1 MDANAKLV
9 EIEREIAAPRE
20 LIFRLW
26 SKPEYLLRWF
36 APRRCTLEIHAF
48 DFRAGGEFRSTIRE
62 PDGSACDA
70 VATFLEIVPAQKIVY
85 RIRAS
90 KGAAPPEETTVTVT
104 LSDHGSGTL
113 LELRQTLPEA
123 LARRTG
129 AYPSWL
135 EMLDRLGDESRRAD
149 AAAPRLELFYHPLA
163 SYCWKV
169 LIGLYENDT
178 PFVPKQVDLMHAA
191 SSAAFF
197 ALWPVGKMPVLR
209 DGNLDR
215 VIPETTIILEHLDRR
230 YPGSR
235 ALLPRDSDLALEA
248 RLWDRFFDLYVQ
260 TPMQKIV
267 TDRLRAE
274 GERDARG
281 VADARESLRDAY
293 DLIERRMAD
302 RSWAV
307 GGDFGLA
314 DCAAAPGLF
323 YASIVAPFA
332 ATHPATAA
340 YLERLISRPS
350 FARVLAEAKPY
361 FGSFPYADAVP
372 VRFR

>member
-9 EIEREIAAPRE
+9 EIERKIAAPRE
-20 LIFRLW
+20 LVFRLW
-26 SKPEYLLRWF
+26 SKPEYLMRWF
-36 APRRCTLEIHAF
+36 APRRCELQIHAF
-48 DFRAGGEFRSTIRE
+48 DFRAGGGFRSSIVE

-85 RIRAS
+85 EIRAH
-90 KGAAPPEETTVTVT
+90 KGAEAAEQTTVTVT
-104 LSDHGSGTL
+104 FADHGGGTRL
-113 LELRQTLPEA
+113 TLHQTMPEA

-135 EMLDRLGDESRRAD
+135 EVLDRLGAEAQRAD
-149 AAAPRLELFYHPLA
+149 GAAPRLELFYHPLA

-178 PFVPKQVDLMHAA
+178 PFVPKQVDLMDAE

-215 VIPETTIILEHLDRR
+215 IIPETTIILEHLDRR
-230 YPGSR
+230 YPGPR
-235 ALLPRDSDLALEA
+235 ALLSPDADVALEA

-267 TDRLRAE
+267 TDRLRGEA
-274 GERDARG
+274 ERDGRG
-281 VADARESLRDAY
+281 VADARASLREAY
-293 DLIERRMAD
+293 ELIERRMTGRAWVA
-302 RSWAV
+302 SE
-307 GGDFGLA
+307 DFGLA

-323 YASIVAPFA
+323 YASIVEPFA
-332 ATHPATAA
+332 AKHPATAA
-340 YLERLISRPS
+340 YLERLIARPS
-350 FARVLAEAKPY
+350 FARVLQEAKPY
-361 FGSFPYADAVP
+361 FGSFPYAEAVP